1 MLVAC
6 ACTSRK
12 SIISRSFVV
21 APFRPT
27 LPKLPP
33 HSKALL
39 YSNQQ
44 PPAFA
49 PDFSQVFIASRSKN
63 IGDRFF
69 RSFENLR
76 GGFAQLTAYCAR
88 LSVRVGLGVTVAV
101 KIIQPAR
108 LSPHYVLCRVTDR
121 EFKSLTSSFLAKNF
135 HIDKPLLNALFNTVQ
150 LYD

>member
-44 PPAFA
+44 PPLCLTSHR
-49 PDFSQVFIASRSKN
+49 FSLRVAQKISAT
-63 IGDRFF
+63 RFF

-88 LSVRVGLGVTVAV
+88 LSVRAGLGVTVAV